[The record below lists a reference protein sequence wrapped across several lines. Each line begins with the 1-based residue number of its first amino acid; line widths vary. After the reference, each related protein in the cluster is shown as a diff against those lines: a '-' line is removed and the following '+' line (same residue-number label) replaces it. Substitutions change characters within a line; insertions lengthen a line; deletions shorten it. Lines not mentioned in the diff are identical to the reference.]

1 MIQLRVVIFFSLWSK
16 VRRCKSRVSNKEKY
30 PPKKLVVFLLSFWR
44 RTKDKSSR
52 SVTLPATLPNLS
64 LVYHLNSIS
73 TLQRIFIRPWFLFF
87 FYYCI
92 SLKWKILSG
101 CRNGRFIVV
110 GAWNARVCSAFWRR
124 FYFWFSFPE
133 DKRRKKQDAMD
144 GLAEDRATATEL
156 LLTTFHLGPLHVDA
170 VTMVRTTSVERISWI
185 LKYVPSRRKPVDC
198 FQGNNLWDSDTKHLL
213 IQ

>member
-30 PPKKLVVFLLSFWR
+30 PPKKLVFLLSFWR

-87 FYYCI
+87 FLIVFLSNEKFFQDVEMGASSSSVHETRVFAPPFDVVFI
-92 SLKWKILSG
+92 SDSLSQKTKEEKNRTRWMALPRTEQPLPNCCWRHFILG
-101 CRNGRFIVV
+101 HYM
-110 GAWNARVCSAFWRR
+110 W
-124 FYFWFSFPE
+124 
-133 DKRRKKQDAMD
+133 M
-144 GLAEDRATATEL
+144 
-156 LLTTFHLGPLHVDA
+156 
-170 VTMVRTTSVERISWI
+170 
-185 LKYVPSRRKPVDC
+185 PSRWWGR
-198 FQGNNLWDSDTKHLL
+198 HLL
-213 IQ
+213 NELVGF

>member
-87 FYYCI
+87 FLLYFSQMKNSFRMSKWALHRRRCMKRACLLRLLTSFLFLILFPRRQKKKKTGRDGWPCRGQSNRYRTVADDI
-92 SLKWKILSG
+92 SSWAITCG
-101 CRNGRFIVV
+101 CRHDG
-110 GAWNARVCSAFWRR
+110 
-124 FYFWFSFPE
+124 E
-133 DKRRKKQDAMD
+133 DDICW
-144 GLAEDRATATEL
+144 T
-156 LLTTFHLGPLHVDA
+156 
-170 VTMVRTTSVERISWI
+170 
-185 LKYVPSRRKPVDC
+185 
-198 FQGNNLWDSDTKHLL
+198 N
-213 IQ
+213 